1 MVIKAEIEINAPLRV
16 VWQTFSRM
24 EDWDDWNEACR
35 SCCII
40 SGDENLPV
48 GTCFSFVIRPL
59 VFPMKVQPRIVK
71 CDPGREV
78 VWEGGKMGIHASHT
92 WQFREQDGKVRF
104 LSVEHFKGP
113 DGVGGISAACTEAA
127 ASLDDSLSAN
137 VKNRIGSVW
146 LMTAPTMAM
155 IAATSPSMT
164 DSQNGAE
171 EMIKNVLA

>member
-24 EDWDDWNEACR
+24 ENWDDWNRACR

-59 VFPMKVQPRIVK
+59 VFPIKVQPRIVK

-92 WQFREQDGKVRF
+92 WQFREQNGKVKL

-113 DGVGGISAACTEAA
+113 MVWVGHLLHVPKRLHRLTIIFLQTLKTASEACH
-127 ASLDDSLSAN
+127 S
-137 VKNRIGSVW
+137 
-146 LMTAPTMAM
+146 
-155 IAATSPSMT
+155 
-164 DSQNGAE
+164 
-171 EMIKNVLA
+171 

>member
-24 EDWDDWNEACR
+24 EDWDEWNTACR
-35 SCCII
+35 SCCFI

-59 VFPMKVQPRIVK
+59 VFPIKVQPRIVK

-92 WQFREQDGKVRF
+92 WQFREQDGRVKL

-113 DGVGGISAACTEAA
+113 MVWVGYLLRVPKRLHRLTIVFLQTLKTASEACH
-127 ASLDDSLSAN
+127 S
-137 VKNRIGSVW
+137 
-146 LMTAPTMAM
+146 
-155 IAATSPSMT
+155 
-164 DSQNGAE
+164 
-171 EMIKNVLA
+171 